1 MVNSRQKGKRGE
13 LQARNAA
20 RVHWFAK
27 DCIRAAQA
35 CGAWAADLLYALPG
49 FHVEVKSYKKVAAL
63 NWYRQAQSDRNED
76 ELPIVLMTENGDSN
90 WYIILDIKHTQ
101 EFINAVQQNK
111 ASQRTEETDL

>member
-1 MVNSRQKGKRGE
+1 MVNSRAKGKRGE

-20 RVHWFAK
+20 REHWFAK

-63 NWYRQAQSDRNED
+63 NWYRQALADKQKG
-76 ELPIVLMTENGDSN
+76 ELPIVLMTENGDKN

-101 EFINAVQQNK
+101 EFIHAVNTNQANQG
-111 ASQRTEETDL
+111 TEEVDS